1 MRTRLAVGLAV
12 VSLSAVPTLT
22 EAQTTATQ
30 AGRSRDAA
38 AIDPAHHQVVFE
50 NDHVRVIRGMVSP
63 GDRSPMHTH
72 PPTLLVSLGT
82 SRLRMTD
89 PKGANSFFDLTP
101 GQVLWLGD
109 GGEHS
114 WQMLAGQLH
123 IIGIEVKAAAR
134 GTPPAAV
141 TLPAT
146 DAVKVDPVVHQ
157 VLVDNPYV
165 RVLEGLAG
173 AGRKSPLHSHSH
185 SLALVSLGRVR
196 LNLTGPDGN
205 GSLVDLHPGQ
215 VIWIDAGS
223 HSWEII
229 SGVHNVIAVEVK
241 SAAAR

>member
-1 MRTRLAVGLAV
+1 MRTCLSVGLAV
-12 VSLSAVPTLT
+12 VSLSAVVALT
-22 EAQTTATQ
+22 AEAQPAASQ
-30 AGRSRDAA
+30 AGRSRDAVS
-38 AIDPAHHQVVFE
+38 IDPVHHQVILE

-101 GQVLWLGD
+101 GQVLWLGE

-114 WQMLAGQLH
+114 WQMAAGQLH
-123 IIGIEVKAAAR
+123 IIGVEIKAAAR

-157 VLVDNPYV
+157 VLIDNPYV
-165 RVLEGLAG
+165 RVL
-173 AGRKSPLHSHSH
+173 
-185 SLALVSLGRVR
+185 
-196 LNLTGPDGN
+196 
-205 GSLVDLHPGQ
+205 
-215 VIWIDAGS
+215 
-223 HSWEII
+223 
-229 SGVHNVIAVEVK
+229 
-241 SAAAR
+241 